1 MNIPKIIVIDD
12 DLATCQLIETA
23 LQLEGYRT
31 VSVTQIADGN
41 IAALLNRHQPDALIL
56 DFHLQ
61 TEETLKYVALIRAN
75 ETWQMLP
82 VLIMSGIN
90 RRRQC
95 EEAGADGFILKPFNW
110 QELTAEIRK
119 IIEKND

>member
-41 IAALLNRHQPDALIL
+41 IAALLNSHQPDALIL

-61 TEETLKYVALIRAN
+61 AEETLKYVALIRAN
-75 ETWQMLP
+75 KTWQKLP

-90 RRRQC
+90 RWRQC

-119 IIEKND
+119 VIEKND